1 MSRLKETAK
10 GLLRRAGGRGGIGAA
25 TVVLIIALVVI
36 VNVIV
41 TALATRYSWYLYTAP
56 RYEHEIGD
64 SSETFFSDLDQG
76 RDLKIRFC
84 MNEEKMEGDSVYR
97 LVLET
102 ARQFADKYEFI
113 SVDFLNIVVMPGNDA
128 DDIERYKYGVVPID
142 PETGKKVKTDKKN
155 NVVET
160 SVIFDAGD
168 NDFLVTTLQSFF
180 ILDSEQY
187 VTGYDGERVMSALIH
202 RTMADEHPIACFTLG
217 HGETSSELLYNILV
231 CAGYEIRTVDLAK
244 EEIPEGTSLVVISNP
259 LYDFETA
266 AAGSGLVSE
275 TDRLTAFAAGEKNAV
290 FVILDP
296 LITDLPH
303 LNAYLSEWG
312 LSRREGTVR
321 DMTNSLTSDGY
332 AVSTSFSTSEPGRAI
347 RDRIR
352 EFSDADVVLKR
363 AAAIDVDPPE
373 GITAYP
379 VLSVGRTASIWA
391 DGKKTDGAGEYAV
404 AAYARGENGAG
415 VFLVSSV
422 YMTSSDAIRTNGY
435 ANADFIYAVLEYAN
449 GAPVPLGTKVMLI
462 ESDTL
467 EGATRGMI
475 RLTLV
480 ILFAVIPAAVVTVGC
495 VVRVKRKNR

>member
-10 GLLRRAGGRGGIGAA
+10 GLVRRAGGRGGIGAA

-36 VNVIV
+36 ANVIV
-41 TALATRYSWYLYTAP
+41 TALATKYSWYLYTAP

-64 SSETFFSDLDQG
+64 SSEIFFSDLDQG

-84 MNEEKMEGDSVYR
+84 MKQEKLEGDAAYR

-102 ARQFADKYEFI
+102 ARQFAEKYDFI
-113 SVDFLNIVVMPGNDA
+113 SVDFLNIVVMPGDDA
-128 DDIERYKYGVVPID
+128 ADIERYKYGAAPTVD
-142 PETGKKVKTDKKN
+142 PETGKNVKKN
-155 NVVET
+155 NVTEL
-160 SVIFDAGD
+160 SVIFDADG
-168 NDFLVTTLQSFF
+168 NDFSVTTLQSFF
-180 ILDSEQY
+180 ILDSQQY

-202 RTMADEHPIACFTLG
+202 RTLADKHPVACFTMG

-231 CAGYEIRTVDLAK
+231 CAGYDIRTVDLAK
-244 EEIPEGTSLVVISNP
+244 EDLPDGTTLVVISNP

-266 AAGSGLVSE
+266 AVGSGITSE

-303 LNAYLSEWG
+303 LNAYLADWG

-321 DMTNSLTSDGY
+321 DMTNALTPDGY
-332 AVSTSFSTSEPGRAI
+332 AVSTSFSASKPGEAI

-352 EFSDADVVLKR
+352 AFSDADVVLKR
-363 AAAIDVDPPE
+363 AAAIDVSSPD
-373 GITAYP
+373 GVTASP

-404 AAYARGENGAG
+404 AAYANRENGAG

-422 YMTSSDAIRTNGY
+422 FMTSSDAIRTNGY

-449 GAPVPLGTKVMLI
+449 GAAVPLGTKVMLI
-462 ESDTL
+462 ETDAV

-475 RLTLV
+475 RLTLA

-495 VVRVKRKNR
+495 VVRIKRKNR